1 MSQKANAQGNAW
13 DNARSNPGDVHK
25 DADVG
30 RIYQDAVQISN
41 STYIMSPIWTPRGLM
56 EV

>member
-30 RIYQDAVQISN
+30 RIYQDAVQIRACHQLSQ
-41 STYIMSPIWTPRGLM
+41 TTVAAR
-56 EV
+56 